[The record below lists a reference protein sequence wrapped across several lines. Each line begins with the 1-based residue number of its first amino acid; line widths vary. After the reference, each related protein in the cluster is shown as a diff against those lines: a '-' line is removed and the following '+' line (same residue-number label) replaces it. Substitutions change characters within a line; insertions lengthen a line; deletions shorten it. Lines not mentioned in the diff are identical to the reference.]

1 MMDYVYSFCSSLPE
15 QLTKDIINHS
25 YKKAPPQKKKA
36 TLEER
41 IRKERPPPRVR
52 VMESS
57 QPNFSSLRLE
67 NVGITFR
74 DQEVLKDVTWGVSTG
89 DRIGLVGHNGAG

>member
-1 MMDYVYSFCSSLPE
+1 MKV
-15 QLTKDIINHS
+15 
-25 YKKAPPQKKKA
+25 AKKKEKKL
-36 TLEER
+36 TLEDR

-74 DQEVLKDVTWGVSTG
+74 DQEVLKDVTWEVRTG
-89 DRIGLVGHNGAG
+89 DRIGLVGHNYQVESLKRAQ